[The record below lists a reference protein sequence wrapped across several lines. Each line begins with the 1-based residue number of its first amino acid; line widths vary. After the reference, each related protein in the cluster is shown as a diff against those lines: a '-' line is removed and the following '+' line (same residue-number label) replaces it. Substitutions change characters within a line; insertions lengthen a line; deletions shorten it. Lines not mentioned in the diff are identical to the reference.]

1 MCRFCMHQRLRQ
13 QSTLASSSAHYCP
26 LDLYSGDPQRI
37 RKALTASL
45 TCPHNYLKLFCNG
58 QILPPAQWSS
68 RLPSLF
74 GFEEGSWVDKVA
86 DLLTQIL
93 LDDPI
98 LQILKR
104 LQRSLDEYDVEGI
117 YPLYEKHGHQPT
129 HDIEHW
135 KRIVQRY
142 LNRQSSG
149 KNALLY
155 NRNKFVLILCNS
167 RCVDSA
173 DVMDEQ
179 EERQRLYEYVLSM
192 TLKDCSVMVCLT
204 RDYGSG
210 DTATRTIRTGH
221 TSSSLGHCFQYQIK
235 VVDVDMKK
243 WTKIPFWYDLDR
255 RIIQHNL
262 EQHGWICLD

>member
-1 MCRFCMHQRLRQ
+1 
-13 QSTLASSSAHYCP
+13 